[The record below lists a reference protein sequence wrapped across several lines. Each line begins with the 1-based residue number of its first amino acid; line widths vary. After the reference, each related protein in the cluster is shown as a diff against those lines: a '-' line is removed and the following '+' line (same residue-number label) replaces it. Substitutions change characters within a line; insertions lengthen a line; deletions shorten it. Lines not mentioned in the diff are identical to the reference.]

1 MKVGVIG
8 SGIVGQVL
16 AAGFLKHGHQA
27 MLGTRDPQKPDVQK
41 WIANTPGSKAG
52 TFAETAKFG
61 ELVVLATAGP
71 VAESALEMAGIEN
84 LAGKTIMDACNP
96 IADTPPAEGVL
107 SYFTGPNESLG
118 ERVQAKVPMAHVV
131 KAFNSVGN
139 GLMINPKFEQGTPTM
154 FYCGNDAGAK
164 AQVAGVIR
172 QFGWEPYDCGGI
184 VASRAI
190 EPLCI
195 LWCLPGFLRNEWNHA
210 FKVLSK

>member
-27 MLGTRDPQKPDVQK
+27 ILGTRDPKKPEVQK
-41 WIANTPGSKAG
+41 WLAATPGGQAG
-52 TFAETAKFG
+52 TFADAAKFG
-61 ELVVLATAGP
+61 DLIVLATNGN
-71 VAESALEMAGIEN
+71 VATNALELAGLDN

-96 IADTPPAEGVL
+96 IANTPPVQGVL

-118 ERVQAKVPMAHVV
+118 EILQAKAPKAHIV

-139 GLMINPKFEQGTPTM
+139 NLMINPKFEQGSPTM
-154 FYCGNDAGAK
+154 FYCGDNAAAK
-164 AQVAGVIR
+164 EQVAGVIR

-184 VASRAI
+184 IASRAI

-195 LWCLPGFLRNEWNHA
+195 LWCLPGFARNEWNHA
-210 FKVLSK
+210 FKLLVR

>member
-27 MLGTRDPQKPDVQK
+27 MLGTRDPAKPEVKK
-41 WIANTPGSKAG
+41 WIGATPGAQAG
-52 TFAETAKFG
+52 TFAEAAKFG
-61 ELVVLATAGP
+61 ELIVLATAGK
-71 VAESALEMAGIEN
+71 VAENALELAGIEN
-84 LAGKTIMDACNP
+84 LTGKTIIDACNP
-96 IADTPPAEGVL
+96 IADAPPQQGVL
-107 SYFTGPNESLG
+107 SYSTGPNESLG
-118 ERVQAKVPMAHVV
+118 ERVQAKASRAHVV

-139 GLMINPKFEQGTPTM
+139 GLMINPHFEQGTPTM

-164 AQVAGVIR
+164 AQVADVIR

-184 VASRAI
+184 IASRAI
-190 EPLCI
+190 EPLCV

-210 FKVLSK
+210 FKLLVK